1 MRESLLM
8 NRIKKTIGS
17 LCQKGQ
23 VIRLEAISN
32 ESRTAK
38 GGDKMR
44 KLENVKVTHV
54 SYVDKAANKKSFFLT
69 KAEGEPTFETAVK
82 LVTKADDPQKLVY
95 GVVYEPETEDAHGDY
110 MDAETIEK
118 AAHIF
123 MEDYQQIDKQH
134 DFTTSAGKVVESYV
148 APVDMTI
155 EDTTISKGTW
165 VLVTKATDEM
175 WEDIQ
180 KGEFTGYSLAGTA
193 EVEEVKK
200 QTTNNFNRRKT
211 FRDVNA
217 AIEAFQ
223 SAAWSILDNY
233 SANDAEKLSEIQD
246 EVNEL
251 SVLLGTIQ
259 TTKSVTKQ
267 GVVNGIKSF
276 FSTKKSKGEHE
287 MTEEEL
293 KKALG
298 EALTP
303 ISERLEKLENPKS
316 GDDDELTDEEKK
328 KKEEEA
334 AAAKK
339 KVKKEAFTAEDITKA
354 VQEAVAPLNEKVEA
368 LEKARFSNNQE
379 QNYTTEVAKSEVP
392 SYVDAV
398 FPVSE

>member
-1 MRESLLM
+1 M
-8 NRIKKTIGS
+8 NRIKKTNGS

-69 KAEGEPTFETAVK
+69 KAEGKPTFETAVK

-118 AAHIF
+118 AAHSF

-148 APVDMTI
+148 APVEMTI
-155 EDTTISKGTW
+155 NDTTITKGTW

-193 EVEEVKK
+193 EVEEIKK
-200 QTTNNFNRRKT
+200 QTKNNFNRRKT

-379 QNYTTEVAKSEVP
+379 QNYTEQIEKEEDVFGSLFSVKA
-392 SYVDAV
+392 SYELVK
-398 FPVSE
+398 

>member
-1 MRESLLM
+1 M
-8 NRIKKTIGS
+8 NQIQKMIGS
-17 LCQKGQ
+17 RCQKGQ

-32 ESRTAK
+32 KSRISK

-69 KAEGEPTFETAVK
+69 KATKEPTFETLVK

-95 GVVYEPETEDAHGDY
+95 GVVYEPEVEDAHGDY

-118 AAHIF
+118 AAHSF

-134 DFTTSAGKVVESYV
+134 DFTTSAGKVVESYI
-148 APVDMTI
+148 APIDMTI
-155 EDTTISKGTW
+155 EDTTITKGTW

-193 EVEEVKK
+193 QVEEVQK
-200 QTTNNFNRRKT
+200 QTTDNFNRRKIY
-211 FRDVNA
+211 RDVNA
-217 AIEAFQ
+217 AIDAFH
-223 SAAWSILDNY
+223 SASWSILDNY

-246 EVNEL
+246 EVSEL
-251 SVLLGTIQ
+251 SALLGTIQ
-259 TTKSVTKQ
+259 TTKSITKQ
-267 GVVNGIKSF
+267 GVVKGIKSF
-276 FSTKKSKGEHE
+276 FSPKKSKEEHE

-293 KKALG
+293 QKALG
-298 EALTP
+298 EALNP
-303 ISERLEKLENPKS
+303 ITERVQKLEDAKD
-316 GDDDELTDEEKK
+316 GDGELTDEEKK
-328 KKEEEA
+328 KKEQE

-379 QNYTTEVAKSEVP
+379 QNYTEQIEKSEVP

>member
-1 MRESLLM
+1 
-8 NRIKKTIGS
+8 
-17 LCQKGQ
+17 
-23 VIRLEAISN
+23 
-32 ESRTAK
+32 
-38 GGDKMR
+38 MR

-118 AAHIF
+118 AAHSF

-148 APVDMTI
+148 APVEMTI
-155 EDTTISKGTW
+155 NDTTITKGTW

-200 QTTNNFNRRKT
+200 QTTNNFNQRKT

-276 FSTKKSKGEHE
+276 FSTKKSKG
-287 MTEEEL
+287 
-293 KKALG
+293 
-298 EALTP
+298 
-303 ISERLEKLENPKS
+303 N
-316 GDDDELTDEEKK
+316 
-328 KKEEEA
+328 
-334 AAAKK
+334 
-339 KVKKEAFTAEDITKA
+339 TK
-354 VQEAVAPLNEKVEA
+354 
-368 LEKARFSNNQE
+368 
-379 QNYTTEVAKSEVP
+379 
-392 SYVDAV
+392 
-398 FPVSE
+398 

>member
-1 MRESLLM
+1 METP
-8 NRIKKTIGS
+8 IKTFGS
-17 LCQKGQ
+17 QCQKGQ

-32 ESRTAK
+32 ESRTSK

-118 AAHIF
+118 AAHSF

-155 EDTTISKGTW
+155 EDTTITKGTW

-233 SANDAEKLSEIQD
+233 SSDDADKVAEIQKEVSELSELI
-246 EVNEL
+246 
-251 SVLLGTIQ
+251 GTIQ
-259 TTKSVTKQ
+259 TTKAVTKQ

-276 FSTKKSKGEHE
+276 FSTKKSKEEHE

-298 EALTP
+298 EALNP
-303 ISERLEKLENPKS
+303 ITERLQKLEDAKN
-316 GDDDELTDEEKK
+316 GEGELTDEEKK
-328 KKEEEA
+328 KKEEE

-379 QNYTTEVAKSEVP
+379 QNYTEQIEKEE
-392 SYVDAV
+392 DV
-398 FPVSE
+398 FGSLFSVKGGNE

>member
-1 MRESLLM
+1 M

-17 LCQKGQ
+17 LCQKEQ

-118 AAHIF
+118 AAHSF

-148 APVDMTI
+148 APVEMTI
-155 EDTTISKGTW
+155 NDTTITKGTW

-200 QTTNNFNRRKT
+200 QTTNNFNQRKT

>member
-1 MRESLLM
+1 M

-69 KAEGEPTFETAVK
+69 KAEGKPTFETAVK

-118 AAHIF
+118 AAHSF

-148 APVDMTI
+148 APVEMTI
-155 EDTTISKGTW
+155 NDTTITKGTW

-193 EVEEVKK
+193 EVEEIKK
-200 QTTNNFNRRKT
+200 QTKNNFNRRKT

-233 SANDAEKLSEIQD
+233 SSDDADKVAEIQKEVSELSELI
-246 EVNEL
+246 
-251 SVLLGTIQ
+251 GTIQ
-259 TTKSVTKQ
+259 TTKAVTKQ

-276 FSTKKSKGEHE
+276 FSTKKSKEEHD

-298 EALTP
+298 EALNP
-303 ISERLEKLENPKS
+303 ITERLQKLEDAKN
-316 GDDDELTDEEKK
+316 GEGELTDEEKK
-328 KKEEEA
+328 KKEEE

-354 VQEAVAPLNEKVEA
+354 VQEAVAPLNEKVET

-379 QNYTTEVAKSEVP
+379 QNYTEQIEKEE
-392 SYVDAV
+392 DV
-398 FPVSE
+398 FGSLFSVKGGNE

>member
-118 AAHIF
+118 AAHSF

-155 EDTTISKGTW
+155 EDTTITKGTW

-233 SANDAEKLSEIQD
+233 SSDDADKVAEIQKEVSELSELI
-246 EVNEL
+246 
-251 SVLLGTIQ
+251 GTIQ

-276 FSTKKSKGEHE
+276 FSTKKSKEEHE

-298 EALTP
+298 EALNP
-303 ISERLEKLENPKS
+303 ITERLQKLEDAKNGEGK
-316 GDDDELTDEEKK
+316 LTDEEKK
-328 KKEEEA
+328 KKEEE

-379 QNYTTEVAKSEVP
+379 QNYTEQIEKEE
-392 SYVDAV
+392 DV
-398 FPVSE
+398 FGSLFSVKGGNE

>member
-1 MRESLLM
+1 M

-69 KAEGEPTFETAVK
+69 KAEGKPTFETAVK

-118 AAHIF
+118 AAHSF

-148 APVDMTI
+148 APVEMTI
-155 EDTTISKGTW
+155 NDTTITKGTW

-193 EVEEVKK
+193 EVEEIKK
-200 QTTNNFNRRKT
+200 QTKNNFNRRKT

-233 SANDAEKLSEIQD
+233 SSDDADKVAEIQKEVSELSELIG
-246 EVNEL
+246 N
-251 SVLLGTIQ
+251 IQ
-259 TTKSVTKQ
+259 TTKAVTKQ

-276 FSTKKSKGEHE
+276 FSTKKSKEEHE

-298 EALTP
+298 EALNP
-303 ISERLEKLENPKS
+303 ITERLQKLEDAKN
-316 GDDDELTDEEKK
+316 GEGELTDEEKK
-328 KKEEEA
+328 KKEEE

-354 VQEAVAPLNEKVEA
+354 VQEAVAPLNEKVET

-379 QNYTTEVAKSEVP
+379 QNYTEQIEKEE
-392 SYVDAV
+392 DV
-398 FPVSE
+398 FGSLFSVKGGNE